1 LSVFNILGRHEE
13 TKLRSQTDE
22 SKRARENEI
31 ISLLGAGRVII
42 LPLLL
47 PSFGTAGCS
56 LEVLGY
62 CPWSVW
68 EILNFQAFIL
78 EALGLWAF
86 GDL

>member
-47 PSFGTAGCS
+47 PSYFQ
-56 LEVLGY
+56 LGG
-62 CPWSVW
+62 
-68 EILNFQAFIL
+68 E
-78 EALGLWAF
+78 
-86 GDL
+86 